1 MHYAG
6 LSPAAEQVWHI
17 TQRCYQQQ
25 FLLADEVERRRW
37 VYCLYQAR
45 RLYGLSVL
53 NYVVTSNHVHL
64 LVQDHGRFSLR
75 ASLSAINA
83 RTTREFNARSGRRA
97 PFWESDHQITAVQTN
112 AHLARCMT
120 YIDMNMVRAG
130 EVTHPDQWRCSGY
143 YESMN
148 PCRRA
153 ARIDHAGLRSL
164 LGFSDDETFRAARIR
179 WVQNKLQEPDQ
190 RRESYWS
197 DSLAVG
203 DLGFALKMKRAFAYA
218 YPGRRAQREAGCF
231 AVREQDAPLVS

>member
-6 LSPAAEQVWHI
+6 VSTAAEQVWHI

-25 FLLADEVERRRW
+25 FLLADEVDRRRW
-37 VYCLYQAR
+37 VYWLYQAR
-45 RLYGLSVL
+45 RRYGLSVL

-64 LVQDHGRFSLR
+64 LVQDNSRFSLR
-75 ASLSAINA
+75 AGLTAINT
-83 RTTREFNARSGRRA
+83 RTTREFNKRYGRRA
-97 PFWESDHQITAVQTN
+97 PLWEPEYQITAVQTN
-112 AHLARCMT
+112 AHLARCLT

-130 EVTHPDQWRCSGY
+130 EVTHPGQWRCSGY
-143 YESMN
+143 HESMN

-153 ARIDHAGLRSL
+153 VRIDHAGLRGL
-164 LGFSDDETFRAARIR
+164 LGFTDDDAFKAARRGWIQDR
-179 WVQNKLQEPDQ
+179 LQTSDP

-203 DLGFALKMKRAFAYA
+203 DLGFALKMKRAFAFA

-231 AVREQDAPLVS
+231 AVREQYATYLN